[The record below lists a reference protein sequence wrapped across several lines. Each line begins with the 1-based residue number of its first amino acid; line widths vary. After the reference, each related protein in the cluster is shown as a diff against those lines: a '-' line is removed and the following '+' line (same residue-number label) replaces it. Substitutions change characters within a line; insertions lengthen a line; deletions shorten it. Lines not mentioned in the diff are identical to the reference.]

1 MGKRKSIY
9 ILYKKLLDET
19 SLHIVGIEVE
29 IHATSHVIV
38 DTRGVANHAVSVDA
52 ERGGRSVE
60 PWSPETDCLVNED
73 VGDPDQVGHA
83 GVEGDEGFVQQVK
96 ASR

>member
-1 MGKRKSIY
+1 M
-9 ILYKKLLDET
+9 
-19 SLHIVGIEVE
+19 
-29 IHATSHVIV
+29 
-38 DTRGVANHAVSVDA
+38 
-52 ERGGRSVE
+52 E